1 MDMSGADTVM
11 ARVSVL
17 LAVLLSLVAPVV
29 PVTVLLPSA
38 VGVPDT
44 GQVTVAPAG
53 TLAASL
59 QGVPDGL
66 MVQAPT
72 LRPLGKPVTLQRVAP
87 VASAVPT
94 LLQLKLPV

>member
-44 GQVTVAPAG
+44 GQVTVAPTG
-53 TLAASL
+53 TLPPAV
-59 QGVPDGL
+59 QGVPDGP
-66 MVQAPT
+66 MVQVPT
-72 LRPLGKPVTLQRVAP
+72 FRPLGKPVTPQRVAA